1 MIAAGGK
8 TCRKTLSPRNWPV
21 LLFVMVLFPITGV
34 LSLSNAAYKVKIPL
48 FVELVIEARPLFNT
62 AFTIAYVIMILVC
75 LRRTDLLCSLHRTE
89 RSSCWTKAFLKKCA
103 L

>member
-48 FVELVIEARPLFNT
+48 FVELVIEARPLFNI
-62 AFTIAYVIMILVC
+62 AFTI
-75 LRRTDLLCSLHRTE
+75 S
-89 RSSCWTKAFLKKCA
+89 F
-103 L
+103 